1 MSNEVMTSYLVCWE
15 IDIYAGSA
23 YDAAEEALF
32 IMQDRSNQALFFK
45 VIESSTGHMT
55 DVDLFGWEDEE
66 RAEILGE
73 TLSNEQLEEVEEV
86 LYSEMY
92 GKIK

>member
-1 MSNEVMTSYLVCWE
+1 MTSYLVCWE
-15 IDIYAGSA
+15 IDIEASSE
-23 YDAAEEALF
+23 YDAAKEALF
-32 IMQDRSNQALFFK
+32 IMQNKDSEALFFK

-86 LYSEMY
+86 IYSEMY

>member
-1 MSNEVMTSYLVCWE
+1 MTSYLVCWE
-15 IDIYAGSA
+15 IDIEASSEYN
-23 YDAAEEALF
+23 AAKEALS
-32 IMQDRSNQALFFK
+32 IMQNKDSEALFFK
-45 VIESSTGHMT
+45 VIKSSTGHMT
-55 DVDLFGWEDEE
+55 DVDLFDWEDEE

-86 LYSEMY
+86 IYSEMY

>member
-1 MSNEVMTSYLVCWE
+1 MNSYLVCWE
-15 IDIYAGSA
+15 IDIEAGSA

-32 IMQDRSNQALFFK
+32 IMQNKDSEALFFK

-55 DVDLFGWEDEE
+55 DVDLLDWEEEE

-73 TLSNEQLEEVEEV
+73 TLSDEQMEEVEEAI
-86 LYSEMY
+86 YSEMY

>member
-73 TLSNEQLEEVEEV
+73 TLSDEQMEEVEEAI
-86 LYSEMY
+86 YSEMY

>member
-1 MSNEVMTSYLVCWE
+1 
-15 IDIYAGSA
+15 
-23 YDAAEEALF
+23 
-32 IMQDRSNQALFFK
+32 
-45 VIESSTGHMT
+45 MT

>member
-1 MSNEVMTSYLVCWE
+1 MTSYLVCWE
-15 IDIYAGSA
+15 IDIESSSA
-23 YDAAEEALF
+23 YDAAKEALF
-32 IMQDRSNQALFFK
+32 IMQNKDSEALFFK
-45 VIESSTGHMT
+45 VIKSSTGQMT

>member
-1 MSNEVMTSYLVCWE
+1 
-15 IDIYAGSA
+15 
-23 YDAAEEALF
+23 
-32 IMQDRSNQALFFK
+32 MQNKDSEALFFK
-45 VIESSTGHMT
+45 VIESSTGRMT

>member
-1 MSNEVMTSYLVCWE
+1 MTSYLVCWE
-15 IDIYAGSA
+15 IEIEAGSA
-23 YDAAEEALF
+23 YDAAKEALF
-32 IMQDRSNQALFFK
+32 IMQDRDSEALSFK
-45 VIESSTGHMT
+45 VIDSNTGRMT

-73 TLSNEQLEEVEEV
+73 TLSDEQVEEVEEAI
-86 LYSEMY
+86 YSEMY